1 MQQILIDKSKC
12 GFEWLDVT
20 DPSEDELEAIALRYG
35 LQETAVEDCLE
46 PDHLPKFEAMGVV
59 NFVITRVYNPKKDK
73 KADSIQDLSSK
84 IAIFYAKNFVI
95 TVHRQPQAVVETVKN
110 ETAEADVCPT
120 TTELMLQ
127 IVRAVLDS
135 YIDPG
140 LKLSDDMAECE
151 DAIFLAEKAPSNL
164 LRSLYYLKRRVTSV
178 KRILLLT
185 KDVINAVGRA
195 STINSSLQDTAEL
208 HVKALTLYDQM
219 DDALTHLLE
228 IYISLQSQR
237 ADEVMRV
244 LTVFSAFFLPLTF
257 IVGLYGMN
265 FHFMPELA
273 WRYGYPAC
281 LGLMAAIVVVIYAW
295 FRKRGW
301 L

>member
-1 MQQILIDKSKC
+1 MQQILMDTTKC

-20 DPSEDELEAIALRYG
+20 DPTADELEAIALHYG
-35 LQETAVEDCLE
+35 LQQQAVEDCLE
-46 PDHLPKFEAMGVV
+46 PDHLPKFEAMGLV
-59 NFVITRVYNPKKDK
+59 NFVIVRAYNPKKDK
-73 KADSIQDLSSK
+73 KADTIRDLSSK
-84 IAIFYAKNFVI
+84 IAIFYAKDFLI
-95 TVHRQPQAVVETVKN
+95 TVHRKPQPIVQHVQQN
-110 ETAEADVCPT
+110 TADADFCPT

-127 IVRAVLDS
+127 IVRAVMEG
-135 YIDPG
+135 YIAPG
-140 LKLSDDMAECE
+140 LQLSDEMTECE
-151 DAIFLAEKAPSNL
+151 DAIFLQEKTPDL
-164 LRSLYYLKRRVTSV
+164 MRSLYYIKRRVTSV
-178 KRILLLT
+178 KRILLLS

-195 STINSSLQDTAEL
+195 STMTSSVQDTAEL

-228 IYISLQSQR
+228 IYISLQAQR

-265 FHFMPELA
+265 FHFMPELS
-273 WRYGYPAC
+273 WHYGYPAC
-281 LGLMAAIVVVIYAW
+281 LGLMALIVIGIYAW
-295 FRKRGW
+295 FKKRGW